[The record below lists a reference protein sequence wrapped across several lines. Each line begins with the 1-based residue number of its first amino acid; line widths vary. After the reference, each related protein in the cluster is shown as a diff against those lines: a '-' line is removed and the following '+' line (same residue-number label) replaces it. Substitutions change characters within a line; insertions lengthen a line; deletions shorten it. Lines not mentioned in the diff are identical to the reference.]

1 MDYETFGEHHWE
13 ETGIFK
19 FLEHLPQEV
28 LRHNNLSFRTPT
40 EVVRGNEAKDSID
53 IPWAISWAD
62 LERDSSAW
70 LGNPMQ
76 QTCFSELMS
85 LGPAARRAGGKV
97 LETWRK
103 LQTSD
108 HLYYLSTK
116 GMGDGDV
123 HCYFNRFD
131 SPYEA
136 FINYMNI
143 INDFKGRVM
152 EVKNGRSIEES
163 RLFV

>member
-1 MDYETFGEHHWE
+1 M
-13 ETGIFK
+13 
-19 FLEHLPQEV
+19 
-28 LRHNNLSFRTPT
+28 
-40 EVVRGNEAKDSID
+40 VRENDAKDTID
-53 IPWAISWAD
+53 VPWAISWAD

-76 QTCFSELMS
+76 QACFRELMG
-85 LGPAARRAGGKV
+85 LGMVARRAGGRV

-123 HCYFNRFD
+123 HCYFNKFD

-143 INDFKGRVM
+143 INDFRERITEVGNGRV
-152 EVKNGRSIEES
+152 VEES
-163 RLFV
+163 GLSV